1 MGARRRFSQSSPL
14 EERLA
19 EEAKSLREQAK
30 KLPDGPQREAL
41 LRRARQNEVGAHMTE
56 WLTSPGLQP
65 PE

>member
-1 MGARRRFSQSSPL
+1 MGARRSQSSPL

-19 EEAKSLREQAK
+19 EEAKSLRQQAK
-30 KLPDGPQREAL
+30 KLPHGPQREAL

-56 WLTSPGLQP
+56 WLMSPGLQP